1 MHNSLHFP
9 NCDLDIHL
17 CGKVAKQIEMSLE
30 DCVRQRHPECSYQVG
45 FQDKGEHGDELV
57 DEGESGQRCLWRL
70 EGCAFFFPESCQDE
84 VIMACFD
91 EKFPTYFLK

>member
-30 DCVRQRHPECSYQVG
+30 DCVRRRHPECSYQVG
-45 FQDKGEHGDELV
+45 FQDKGKRTWRRTCVTKGKVGRGVFGD
-57 DEGESGQRCLWRL
+57 WRVAPFASL
-70 EGCAFFFPESCQDE
+70 SLAR
-84 VIMACFD
+84 M
-91 EKFPTYFLK
+91 K